1 MTHQCPKWANPLG
14 VKLTDWVAVI
24 AFILSVGALL
34 WTAFARQLY
43 PSTDISFPDEI
54 QLQCTQYD
62 KKYTCDSDSP
72 VVLIADL
79 FSIWNDSIV
88 STKPQILRQID
99 ATIESNSFND
109 SLLKWKYFTEVVDS
123 ANKQKGNAGRAILY
137 YGDLRNL
144 EVEFHQNQ
152 VSNTRKYTWTQLSSS
167 VADEDIAIGFRIDLA
182 YGSDIR
188 ARCTLSFRPQDLTRF
203 KKGKYASPYVVANST
218 CKEVSQE

>member
-1 MTHQCPKWANPLG
+1 M
-14 VKLTDWVAVI
+14 KLTDWVAVI
-24 AFILSVGALL
+24 AFILSVSALL

-43 PSTDISFPDEI
+43 PSTDVSFPDEI
-54 QLQCTQYD
+54 QIQCIQYD
-62 KKYTCDSDSP
+62 HKKKQCSNDSSI
-72 VVLIADL
+72 VLIADL

-99 ATIESNSFND
+99 ATIESDAFND
-109 SLLKWKYFTEVVDS
+109 SFLKWKYFTEVVDS

-152 VSNTRKYTWTQLSSS
+152 TSDANEYTWTQLSRS
-167 VADEDIAIGFRIDLA
+167 VAVEDIAIGFRIDLA

-203 KKGKYASPYVVANST
+203 KNGKYTSHYVVANST
-218 CKEVSQE
+218 CNEFSQE